1 MFFEPGFLGTRA
13 AMYMDVVTVY
23 FAILPF
29 LVAFAIHFARK
40 GDYAMHYHLQLFTLV
55 MTLAIV
61 VVFEIGVRLGGGF
74 LAYAEQ
80 SNAHYGFMV
89 AFLIVHILI
98 AIVTVAAWL
107 FLVFTA
113 RKAYIEGGPSSP
125 YFAEHKKMGKR
136 VFAGITVTSVMGVMI
151 YVFLFVI

>member
-61 VVFEIGVRLGGGF
+61 VVFEIGVRIGGGF
-74 LAYAEQ
+74 LAYAEE
-80 SNAHYGFMV
+80 SGINYGFLV
-89 AFLIVHILI
+89 AFLLIHILI
-98 AIVTVAAWL
+98 AIVTVGAWL
-107 FLVFTA
+107 FLVYSA
-113 RKAYIEGGPSSP
+113 RQAYIQDGPTSP
-125 YFAEHKKMGKR
+125 YFLDHKKTGRR
-136 VFAGITVTSVMGVMI
+136 VFAGIFVTSVMGVMI
-151 YVFLFVI
+151 YIFLFVM